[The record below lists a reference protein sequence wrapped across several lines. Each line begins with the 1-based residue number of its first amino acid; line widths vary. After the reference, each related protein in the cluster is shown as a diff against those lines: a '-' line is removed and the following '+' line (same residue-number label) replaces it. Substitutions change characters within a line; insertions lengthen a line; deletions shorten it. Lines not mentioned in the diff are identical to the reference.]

1 MGKAKY
7 DVIVV
12 GSGASGGW
20 AAKVL
25 SESGLQVVVIDCGR
39 PQKDSNF
46 NEHKPVFDLAYRN
59 MRVREP
65 VSAIIRKTRPI
76 QGQCYACT
84 EYNYEWFA
92 NDHDEPYTTAGKL
105 DYSYFGRI
113 RMVGGRTNVWGR
125 QSYRLSDLNFKAAS
139 HDGFGEDWPISYK
152 DIAPYYDQV
161 ERYVGITGMRE
172 GNDILPDGQFLPP
185 MQMTCSEWKMRDL
198 AKKKFGR
205 TLTLGRSANLTEAI
219 NGRQACH
226 YCGPCERGCISH
238 SYFNSAFT
246 TLKDA
251 LATGKCDLITNARVF
266 KVLMDP
272 SANRATGIDYVDTV
286 SKEHHEV
293 KARVVI
299 LGASALES
307 TRILLNSS
315 TRDYANGLANSS
327 GVLGHY
333 YTDSLKGGGAEA
345 TVPDP
350 DKALNAFGP
359 QRPNGIYV
367 MRFSNLPGGSKEKGF
382 LRGYGFQGGS
392 GIGFN
397 AKAPGFGDAYKKAA
411 SQPVESFTFLGYGE
425 PLPRFENYV
434 ELDPHVVD
442 VFGIP
447 VLRMHVA
454 WEDNERNMVKDAGEK
469 AAEMLEAA
477 GMKNIKVHSEVHL
490 PGDANHDV
498 GTARMGSDAKKS
510 VLNQFQ
516 QTHDVKNL
524 FVMDGACFNA
534 PGCQNPTLTIM
545 ALAVRSCGY
554 LKEELRKQSI

>member
-1 MGKAKY
+1 MPEIKY
-7 DVIVV
+7 DVIIV

-25 SESGLQVVVIDCGR
+25 SESGLRTLVVDCGR

-46 NEHKPVFDLAYRN
+46 SEHEQVFDLKYRN
-59 MRVREP
+59 IKSREP
-65 VSAIIRKTRPI
+65 VSPVIRQTRPI

-84 EYNYEWFA
+84 EYNYQWFA
-92 NDHDEPYTTAGKL
+92 NDHEEPYTTAAGM

-125 QSYRLSDLNFKAAS
+125 QCYRLSDINFKAAS
-139 HDGFGEDWPISYK
+139 HDGFGQDWPISYK
-152 DIAPYYDQV
+152 DLAPYYDRV
-161 ERYVGITGMRE
+161 EQYVGITGMLE
-172 GNDILPDGQFLPP
+172 GSDVVPDGHFLPP
-185 MQMTCSEWKMRDL
+185 MEMTCTEWKMRGV
-198 AKKKFGR
+198 AKRYGR
-205 TLTLGRSANLTEAI
+205 TLTLGRSANLTKPL

-238 SYFNSAFT
+238 SYFNSSFT

-251 LATGKCDLITNARVF
+251 LATGKCELLTNARVF
-266 KVLMDP
+266 KVLMD
-272 SANRATGIDYVDTV
+272 STNNRATGIHYVDTITKQH
-286 SKEHHEV
+286 KELHA
-293 KARVVI
+293 KVVV

-315 TRDYANGLANSS
+315 TRQHSNGLANTS

-333 YTDSLKGGGAEA
+333 YTDSLKGGGAEG

-350 DKALNAFGP
+350 KKQPSLFGP
-359 QRPNGIYV
+359 HRPNGIYV
-367 MRFSNLPGGSKEKGF
+367 IRFSNLPGGQQEKGF

-392 GIGFN
+392 GTNFN
-397 AKAPGFGDAYKKAA
+397 AGAPGFGEEYKKAA
-411 SQPVESFTFLGYGE
+411 MEQKETFTFLGYGE
-425 PLPRFENYV
+425 PLPRFENFV

-442 VFGIP
+442 AFGIP

-454 WEDNERNMVKDAGEK
+454 WGDNERNLVKDASVK
-469 AAEMLEAA
+469 AAEMLEA
-477 GMKNIKVHSEVHL
+477 GGIKNIKLRSEVHL

-498 GTARMGSDAKKS
+498 GTARMGADPKKS

-524 FVMDGACFNA
+524 FVMDGSCFNA

-545 ALAVRSCGY
+545 SLTVRSCEY
-554 LKEELRKQSI
+554 LKQQLQQGNI